1 MTLLALTLGVVLGAT
16 ASVSDT
22 AQAQPSMDAPVPS
35 LAPESGTLVIAQD
48 RGQPQRPES
57 RRKLRVIR
65 LEELKIEGRIQKPQ
79 AFYLLQRS
87 SLNFDDLNREES
99 FLDKVVEAVEKPPF

>member
-1 MTLLALTLGVVLGAT
+1 MNLLALTLSALLGAT
-16 ASVSDT
+16 SPGDVD
-22 AQAQPSMDAPVPS
+22 PSSRGPSHPVLGDS
-35 LAPESGTLVIAQD
+35 LQVRGPQVVAQD
-48 RGQPQRPES
+48 GGGQRAEP

-87 SLNFDDLNREES
+87 NLNFDDLNREES

>member
-1 MTLLALTLGVVLGAT
+1 MNLLALTLSALIGSAAPT
-16 ASVSDT
+16 AST
-22 AQAQPSMDAPVPS
+22 QEPAPVAGP
-35 LAPESGTLVIAQD
+35 APRLGQEGGPAVIAQE
-48 RGQPQRPES
+48 RSEERPAS

-87 SLNFDDLNREES
+87 NLNFDDLNREET

>member
-1 MTLLALTLGVVLGAT
+1 MTLLALTLSALLGAT
-16 ASVSDT
+16 AP
-22 AQAQPSMDAPVPS
+22 AQPQTAVEPRGAS
-35 LAPESGTLVIAQD
+35 LSEASASPRGLAQD
-48 RGQPQRPES
+48 TGGERSEP

>member
-1 MTLLALTLGVVLGAT
+1 MNLLALTLSALLGSTLPAAHGQEQA
-16 ASVSDT
+16 ASRGPEAGL
-22 AQAQPSMDAPVPS
+22 AQGIGPAA
-35 LAPESGTLVIAQD
+35 IAQD
-48 RGQPQRPES
+48 RGEERPAS

-87 SLNFDDLNREES
+87 NLNFDDLNREET

>member
-1 MTLLALTLGVVLGAT
+1 MTLLALTLSALLGAT
-16 ASVSDT
+16 APAGPPQPQASVEQRGASLSE
-22 AQAQPSMDAPVPS
+22 ASAPQG
-35 LAPESGTLVIAQD
+35 LAQD
-48 RGQPQRPES
+48 SSEERSEP

>member
-1 MTLLALTLGVVLGAT
+1 MNLLALTLSALLGAT
-16 ASVSDT
+16 AP
-22 AQAQPSMDAPVPS
+22 QA
-35 LAPESGTLVIAQD
+35 LPESGAVGNDPAQSALQETGGPAVIAQE
-48 RGQPQRPES
+48 REEQRPAP
-57 RRKLRVIR
+57 RRKMRVIR

-87 SLNFDDLNREES
+87 SLNFDDLNRQET